1 MYSFI
6 ICLLLLIGSYFIY
19 GKILERVVGVDES
32 RPTPVQRLEDGVDYT
47 PMSRIKNFL
56 VHFLNIA
63 GLGPIFG
70 VIQGAVF
77 GPSAFLWITFGTIFI
92 GAVHDFFSGFLSLRN
107 DGYTMPN
114 IISKYLGK
122 KVQKFIAFITILT
135 GILVASVF
143 STGSATLLNSI
154 TSVPVLVWTI
164 IIFIYFLI
172 ATLFPL
178 DKIIGRVYPIF
189 GLLFLIMVILITGTL
204 ILSPNYTIPEFTT
217 PGLYLTDKPLFPFLF
232 ITIAC
237 GAISGFHA
245 SQSPIVAR
253 SMKNENDARPVFF
266 GAMVLEGITALCWA
280 ANENDARPVFFGAM
294 VLEGIT
300 ALCWA
305 AVTLAFF
312 HSQPQLAASF
322 AGTPSIGVYEMSSK
336 LLNPLGVALIIF
348 GVVICPITSGDTALR
363 SARIT
368 ISDEWHIDQKK
379 LISRLKIAFP
389 LFLIS
394 FALTF
399 VDFSL
404 IWRYFAWLQLIVAV
418 AVLLSG
424 TVYLIQKKKHY
435 IITLIPSII
444 CILISFGYI
453 LQAPEGLRL
462 PAMIA
467 NIISVI
473 LTIIITAIFLKKYKF
488 NNDKTADETS

>member
-280 ANENDARPVFFGAM
+280 A
-294 VLEGIT
+294 
-300 ALCWA
+300 
-305 AVTLAFF
+305 VTLAFF

-336 LLNPLGVALIIF
+336 LLNPLGVAIIIL

-444 CILISFGYI
+444 CILITLGYI

-488 NNDKTADETS
+488 NNDKTADETY